1 MPLLAFSLFS
11 LGVHNLTSK
20 TTGYNDFI
28 GTSVGLFRQVEN
40 YSRYDEKGRSMLLLR
55 GLFIIKVVV
64 IVVKFYKTCYWRVFF
79 CNMLVTVIASWN
91 ANEIILSVYLPA
103 WWRGSS
109 FPARRLIDFPPHSAA
124 TALPPT
130 SRFPWQRGT
139 HWWRTDTDGQLWGTH
154 PGPENKFVKSYVHVK
169 GINEIHEN

>member
-40 YSRYDEKGRSMLLLR
+40 YSRYDEKGRAMLLFR

-64 IVVKFYKTCYWRVFF
+64 IVVKFYKTCCWRVFF
-79 CNMLVTVIASWN
+79 LQYARYSHSLMKRKWNYSICLFTRMVAWFIISCQAADRFPSPFCSNRSSANVTVSLAARYTLMADWYWRAALRDSPW
-91 ANEIILSVYLPA
+91 A
-103 WWRGSS
+103 WK
-109 FPARRLIDFPPHSAA
+109 
-124 TALPPT
+124 
-130 SRFPWQRGT
+130 Q
-139 HWWRTDTDGQLWGTH
+139 
-154 PGPENKFVKSYVHVK
+154 NC
-169 GINEIHEN
+169 